1 MKFNLM
7 FMYFI
12 KHKIYTVN
20 QIHVIQYNY
29 VYNVSNPSGAT
40 GQRFPVWSLTDTEWA
55 WSTAYIQD
63 TSPGWEC

>member
-1 MKFNLM
+1 MKFNQM
-7 FMYFI
+7 FIYLF

-40 GQRFPVWSLTDTEWA
+40 GQRFAVWSSDNSWLA
-55 WSTAYIQD
+55 PPA
-63 TSPGWEC
+63 

>member
-1 MKFNLM
+1 M

-29 VYNVSNPSGAT
+29 VYNVSNPMVLLVSSG
-40 GQRFPVWSLTDTEWA
+40 FPSGLD
-55 WSTAYIQD
+55 
-63 TSPGWEC
+63 